1 MLVSLVRGN
10 NMHILY
16 LILYFILSP
25 LLFTIPLFI
34 LFVGVPILL
43 FGIPELLWRGCKRV
57 LFPTVTTAPSIT
69 LTPTI
74 APIKRKPYK
83 PKGKRSKIAGIRR
96 NRAILY
102 IAKGGDHA

>member
-1 MLVSLVRGN
+1 MRL
-10 NMHILY
+10 LY

-25 LLFTIPLFI
+25 LLFTIPLLI

-43 FGIPELLWRGCKRV
+43 FGLPGLLWRACKRM
-57 LFPTVTTAPSIT
+57 LFPAAIPAPISTII
-69 LTPTI
+69 PTI
-74 APIKRKPYK
+74 PPIKRKLYK

-96 NRAILY
+96 NRAILN